1 MQKCQDN
8 YSATFSS
15 YLTLLDYHEE
25 QAKGSQWIRCKV
37 NTLQIEPLGKTS
49 PLTGNLAAFA
59 PGTTQEAVDDTVEN
73 LGLAMRVDGN
83 LYPMRMTAYH
93 FQMVNAYV
101 KFVLNERRFG
111 PKTDADGQKKRE
123 TALASFE
130 RVVQDG
136 KKRFT
141 SFSAGTNEQYKKS
154 ISQYVNT
161 ILPVWMQYR
170 NTYINL

>member
-1 MQKCQDN
+1 MATILDQYRERQNEIRSKAAENSLMLEELLTMQELN
-8 YSATFSS
+8 YRVCVLETFQTFCKSAPITM
-15 YLTLLDYHEE
+15 
-25 QAKGSQWIRCKV
+25 
-37 NTLQIEPLGKTS
+37 
-49 PLTGNLAAFA
+49 
-59 PGTTQEAVDDTVEN
+59 DTK
-73 LGLAMRVDGN
+73 AMG
-83 LYPMRMTAYH
+83 YH

-101 KFVLNERRFG
+101 NFVLNERRFG

>member
-1 MQKCQDN
+1 MATILDQYREKQNEIRSKVAENSLMLEELLTMQELN
-8 YSATFSS
+8 YRICVLETFQAFCKSAPITM
-15 YLTLLDYHEE
+15 
-25 QAKGSQWIRCKV
+25 
-37 NTLQIEPLGKTS
+37 
-49 PLTGNLAAFA
+49 
-59 PGTTQEAVDDTVEN
+59 DTK
-73 LGLAMRVDGN
+73 AMG
-83 LYPMRMTAYH
+83 YH

>member
-1 MQKCQDN
+1 MATILDQYREKQNVIRSKAAENSLMLEELLTMQELN
-8 YSATFSS
+8 YRICVLETFQTFCKSAPITM
-15 YLTLLDYHEE
+15 
-25 QAKGSQWIRCKV
+25 
-37 NTLQIEPLGKTS
+37 
-49 PLTGNLAAFA
+49 
-59 PGTTQEAVDDTVEN
+59 DTK
-73 LGLAMRVDGN
+73 AMG
-83 LYPMRMTAYH
+83 YH
-93 FQMVNAYV
+93 FQLVNAYV
-101 KFVLNERRFG
+101 NFVLNERRFG

-123 TALASFE
+123 TALMSFE

-136 KKRFT
+136 KKRFS

>member
-1 MQKCQDN
+1 MATILDQYREKQNEIRSKVAENSLMLEELLTMQELN
-8 YSATFSS
+8 YRICVLETFQTFCKSAPITM
-15 YLTLLDYHEE
+15 
-25 QAKGSQWIRCKV
+25 
-37 NTLQIEPLGKTS
+37 
-49 PLTGNLAAFA
+49 
-59 PGTTQEAVDDTVEN
+59 DTK
-73 LGLAMRVDGN
+73 AMG
-83 LYPMRMTAYH
+83 YH

-130 RVVQDG
+130 HVVQDG

>member
-1 MQKCQDN
+1 MSRKEKIMATILDRYREKQNEIRSKVAENSLMLEELLTMQELN
-8 YSATFSS
+8 YRICVLETFQTFCKSAPITM
-15 YLTLLDYHEE
+15 
-25 QAKGSQWIRCKV
+25 
-37 NTLQIEPLGKTS
+37 
-49 PLTGNLAAFA
+49 
-59 PGTTQEAVDDTVEN
+59 DTK
-73 LGLAMRVDGN
+73 AMG
-83 LYPMRMTAYH
+83 YH

>member
-1 MQKCQDN
+1 MATILDQYREKQKQIRSKIAENSLLPEELLVMQELN
-8 YSATFSS
+8 YRICVLETFQSFCKSAPVT
-15 YLTLLDYHEE
+15 TEV
-25 QAKGSQWIRCKV
+25 KV
-37 NTLQIEPLGKTS
+37 IS
-49 PLTGNLAAFA
+49 
-59 PGTTQEAVDDTVEN
+59 
-73 LGLAMRVDGN
+73 
-83 LYPMRMTAYH
+83 YH
-93 FQMVNAYV
+93 FQLVDAYV
-101 KFVLNERRFG
+101 RFVLNERRFG

-123 TALASFE
+123 TALVSFE

-141 SFSAGTNEQYKKS
+141 SFSAGTNEQYKNC

>member
-1 MQKCQDN
+1 MATILDQYREKQNEIRSKAAENSLMLEELLTMQELN
-8 YSATFSS
+8 YRICVLETFQTFCKSAPITM
-15 YLTLLDYHEE
+15 
-25 QAKGSQWIRCKV
+25 
-37 NTLQIEPLGKTS
+37 
-49 PLTGNLAAFA
+49 
-59 PGTTQEAVDDTVEN
+59 DTK
-73 LGLAMRVDGN
+73 AMG
-83 LYPMRMTAYH
+83 YH

>member
-1 MQKCQDN
+1 MATILDQYREKQNEIRSKAAENSLMLEELLTMQELN
-8 YSATFSS
+8 YRICVLETFQTFCKSAPITM
-15 YLTLLDYHEE
+15 
-25 QAKGSQWIRCKV
+25 
-37 NTLQIEPLGKTS
+37 
-49 PLTGNLAAFA
+49 
-59 PGTTQEAVDDTVEN
+59 DTK
-73 LGLAMRVDGN
+73 AMG
-83 LYPMRMTAYH
+83 YH

-101 KFVLNERRFG
+101 NFVLNERRFG
-111 PKTDADGQKKRE
+111 PKADADGQKKRE

-154 ISQYVNT
+154 IGQYVNT

>member
-1 MQKCQDN
+1 MQELN
-8 YSATFSS
+8 YRICVLETFQTFCKSAPITM
-15 YLTLLDYHEE
+15 
-25 QAKGSQWIRCKV
+25 
-37 NTLQIEPLGKTS
+37 
-49 PLTGNLAAFA
+49 
-59 PGTTQEAVDDTVEN
+59 DTK
-73 LGLAMRVDGN
+73 AMG
-83 LYPMRMTAYH
+83 YH

-101 KFVLNERRFG
+101 NFVLNERRFG
-111 PKTDADGQKKRE
+111 PKADADGQKKRE

>member
-1 MQKCQDN
+1 MATILDQYRERQNEIRSKAAENSLMLEELLTMQELN
-8 YSATFSS
+8 YRVCVLETFQTFCKSAPITM
-15 YLTLLDYHEE
+15 
-25 QAKGSQWIRCKV
+25 
-37 NTLQIEPLGKTS
+37 
-49 PLTGNLAAFA
+49 
-59 PGTTQEAVDDTVEN
+59 DTK
-73 LGLAMRVDGN
+73 AMG
-83 LYPMRMTAYH
+83 YH

-101 KFVLNERRFG
+101 NFVLNERRFG
-111 PKTDADGQKKRE
+111 LKADADGQKKRE

>member
-1 MQKCQDN
+1 MATILDQYRERQNEIRSKAAENSLMLEGLLTMQELN
-8 YSATFSS
+8 YRICVLETFQTFCKSAPITM
-15 YLTLLDYHEE
+15 
-25 QAKGSQWIRCKV
+25 
-37 NTLQIEPLGKTS
+37 
-49 PLTGNLAAFA
+49 
-59 PGTTQEAVDDTVEN
+59 DTK
-73 LGLAMRVDGN
+73 AMG
-83 LYPMRMTAYH
+83 YH

-101 KFVLNERRFG
+101 NFVLNERRFG
-111 PKTDADGQKKRE
+111 PKADADGQKKRE

>member
-1 MQKCQDN
+1 MSRKEKIMATILDQYREKQNEIRSKVAENSLMLEELLTMQELN
-8 YSATFSS
+8 YRICVLETFQTFCKSAPITM
-15 YLTLLDYHEE
+15 
-25 QAKGSQWIRCKV
+25 
-37 NTLQIEPLGKTS
+37 
-49 PLTGNLAAFA
+49 
-59 PGTTQEAVDDTVEN
+59 DTK
-73 LGLAMRVDGN
+73 AMG
-83 LYPMRMTAYH
+83 YH

-130 RVVQDG
+130 RIVQDG